1 MQKPIKLGG
10 SVDNDHAKQISSL
23 FEKYY
28 SNRIAVVALEQQ
40 GNYGKT
46 VHVSAKVD
54 LAGMNKKTLRFY
66 SFDSKSNKFL
76 PLNPQPRYYLD
87 EKKHLHFDTYFAGDI
102 VITDSLLSQRGGF
115 QSQLN
120 KSL

>member
-1 MQKPIKLGG
+1 MPQQIKLGG
-10 SVDNDHAKQISSL
+10 SVDNDHAKRIREL

-28 SNRIAVVALEQQ
+28 SNRIAVIALEQQ

-66 SFDSKSNKFL
+66 SFNSVSNKFL
-76 PLNPQPRYYLD
+76 PLNPQPRFYMD

-102 VITDSLLSQRGGF
+102 VITDSPLLHRGGF
-115 QSQLN
+115 QGQFD

>member
-1 MQKPIKLGG
+1 MPQKIKLGG
-10 SVDNDHAKQISSL
+10 SVDNDHAKQIRSL

-28 SNRIAVVALEQQ
+28 NNRIAVVALEQK

-66 SFDSKSNKFL
+66 SFDSVSNQFL
-76 PLNPQPRYYLD
+76 PLNPQPRFYLD

-102 VITDSLLSQRGGF
+102 VITDSPLSHRGGLQNQF
-115 QSQLN
+115 D

>member
-1 MQKPIKLGG
+1 MQNYIRLGG
-10 SVDNDHAKQISSL
+10 SVDNEHAQQIRAL

-28 SNRIAVVALEQQ
+28 SNLIAVVALEQQ

-46 VHVSAKVD
+46 VHVSAKVN
-54 LAGMNKKTLRFY
+54 LAGMNKRALQFY

-87 EKKHLHFDTYFAGDI
+87 EKKFLHFDTYFAGDI
-102 VITDSLLSQRGGF
+102 VITDSPLSQRGGF
-115 QSQLN
+115 QSQLD
-120 KSL
+120 KAF